1 MAQTTAEKH
10 PPPHKHEPSP
20 EPPSEPVPPELP
32 PYEPAPGGTGA
43 TFRIAFYSKWGQIN
57 ISGRV

>member
-32 PYEPAPGGTGA
+32 PYEPAPGEPEQP
-43 TFRIAFYSKWGQIN
+43 SE
-57 ISGRV
+57 